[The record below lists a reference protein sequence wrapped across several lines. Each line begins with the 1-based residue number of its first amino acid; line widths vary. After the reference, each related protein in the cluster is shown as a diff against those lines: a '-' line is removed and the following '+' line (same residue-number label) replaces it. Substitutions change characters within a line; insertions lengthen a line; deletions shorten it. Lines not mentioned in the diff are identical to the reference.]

1 MKKLLLLCVLFILSC
16 GSRKVENSKIDTKE
30 LIKID
35 STAKVTEKQIIKT
48 VIKKN
53 INKEDYFYKPIDSK
67 TEFIVDGKVY
77 KNVEISYKKQKDYS
91 NVAQV
96 KTIDKN
102 SDIAIKKQSNNK
114 VRSELRI
121 SDKKGLDFAA
131 KLGIII
137 ISICLIVGGGY
148 LYMNK

>member
-16 GSRKVENSKIDTKE
+16 GSRKVENAKTQTKE
-30 LIKID
+30 VIKID
-35 STAKVTEKQIIKT
+35 STAKVIEKQTIKT

-53 INKEDYFYKPIDSK
+53 IDKEDYYYKPIDPK

-77 KNVEISYKKQKDYS
+77 KNVEIRHKKQKDYT

-96 KTIDKN
+96 KRIDKA
-102 SDIAIKKQSNNK
+102 SDIALKKQSNNK
-114 VRSELRI
+114 VRSELKI

-131 KLGIII
+131 KIGIII
-137 ISICLIVGGGY
+137 VAIGLIVSGGY